1 MLQPSPG
8 QPLQNSF
15 MQPPPAN
22 IYPVQQA
29 QLNQP
34 MALQQQYSVQ
44 QAQLNQPMALQQ
56 QYPVQQ
62 AQFNQ
67 AQPTAAQPEQQIA
80 ASNQARGG
88 IDLVVSLST

>member
-22 IYPVQQA
+22 IYP
-29 QLNQP
+29 
-34 MALQQQYSVQ
+34 VQ